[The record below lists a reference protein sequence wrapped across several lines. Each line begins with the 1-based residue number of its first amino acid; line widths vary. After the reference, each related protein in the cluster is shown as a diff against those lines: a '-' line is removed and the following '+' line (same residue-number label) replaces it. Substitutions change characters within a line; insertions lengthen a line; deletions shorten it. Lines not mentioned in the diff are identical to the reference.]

1 MITALQ
7 FRLKWDINL
16 HVIPNIYIMNKPIRT
31 NKADKIGCIQRV
43 RLLLHAEKR
52 VESLHGFTP

>member
-16 HVIPNIYIMNKPIRT
+16 HVIPNIYIMNKAIRT
-31 NKADKIGCIQRV
+31 NKTDKIG
-43 RLLLHAEKR
+43 
-52 VESLHGFTP
+52 